1 MTASNT
7 CGRFKT
13 INIKT
18 TIVAT
23 MCANKKLEVS
33 FDEILKT
40 KNFFE
45 KKLKDSN
52 LQGKVEWGSE
62 AIKDLKREDDSFFIG
77 EQFVNCTGDWIK
89 INDVLAYCDVDTLG
103 YIFEYQDIIQ
113 NKKSS
118 QDMERI

>member
-1 MTASNT
+1 MY
-7 CGRFKT
+7 
-13 INIKT
+13 
-18 TIVAT
+18 
-23 MCANKKLEVS
+23 ANKKLEVS

-62 AIKDLKREDDSFFIG
+62 AIKDLKREDNSFFIG
-77 EQFVNCTGDWIK
+77 EQFVNCTGGWIK

-113 NKKSS
+113 NKNSS
-118 QDMERI
+118 QDMGRI